1 MLWLLIGYMYLFIH
15 RPFEIWPSLGTFRM
29 ELVYMLITG
38 SIWLVNSGKRWLPNP
53 LHWANFFFAGAVL
66 LTWLASSHS
75 DAGQLTVE
83 NHFKILVFYVLLV
96 TLVHDERTLRL
107 VVQAMVV
114 IMTLYMAHSV
124 REYLNGRMEYRMG
137 IYRLIGVDKSLGDP
151 NSFAASIVYGL
162 PLVIPFWMT
171 KPSGLMRTFLM
182 GFVGLSA
189 GSIALTGSRSG
200 LVGLLLAALVVIL
213 RSQYRWRMIGLA
225 VVAAPLFWL
234 ALPPSLQ
241 TRFETIIDP
250 SVGPAN
256 AQESAEGRI
265 AGLQVGW
272 KLFTSNPA
280 TGCGPGAWRK
290 ASGSPL
296 ESHNL
301 YGQLAGEMGG
311 VGIVAFL
318 LVIGLYWHNNHCI
331 AAAYHQHPEWER
343 DFLYYLSQA
352 MNLALLLLLF
362 EGNFGH
368 NLFRFTWLWY
378 GGFTIIARHCVE
390 QRLAHAAQ
398 APEVVFD
405 DSPAPWERSPY
416 EWIGTPT

>member
-15 RPFEIWPSLGTFRM
+15 RPFEIWPSLGTFRI

-38 SIWLVNSGKRWLPNP
+38 SLWLVNSEKRWLPNSI
-53 LHWANFFFAGAVL
+53 HWANLFFAGTVVL
-66 LTWLASSHS
+66 SWLASSHS
-75 DAGQLTVE
+75 DAGQVTVE

-96 TLVHDERTLRL
+96 TIVHDEAKLRL
-107 VVQAMVV
+107 VLQAMLV
-114 IMTLYMAHSV
+114 IMSLYMLHSV
-124 REYLNGRMEYRMG
+124 REYLSGRMEYRMG
-137 IYRLIGVDKSLGDP
+137 IARMIGVDKSLGDP

-162 PLVIPFWMT
+162 PLVIPFWMS
-171 KPSGLMRTFLM
+171 KPSTLMRAFLM
-182 GFVGLSA
+182 GFVLLSM
-189 GSIALTGSRSG
+189 GCIALTGSRSG
-200 LVGLLLAALVVIL
+200 MVSLVLAALMIIL
-213 RSQYRWRMIGLA
+213 RSKRRWQMIGLA
-225 VVAAPLFWL
+225 AFAAPLFWF

-241 TRFETIIDP
+241 LRFETIIDP

-265 AGLQVGW
+265 AGLQLGW

-290 ASGSPL
+290 ASGALL
-296 ESHNL
+296 EPHNL

-311 VGIVAFL
+311 LGILAFL
-318 LVIGLYWHNNHCI
+318 LVVGCFWYNNHRI
-331 AAAYHQHPEWER
+331 AACYHQHPDWER

-352 MNLALLLLLF
+352 MNLTLLLLLF

-378 GGFTIIARHCVE
+378 GGFTIIARACVE
-390 QRLAHAAQ
+390 QRLAHAALT
-398 APEVVFD
+398 PEMLYYE
-405 DSPAPWERSPY
+405 SPDPWQRSPY
-416 EWIGTPT
+416 QWIGTPT